1 MTAEE
6 VLAKMDVSDGEWSDG
21 RSDELEVD
29 DSDEPILVCDL
40 SSVEIEEKDQI
51 AQESAT
57 TLLLL
62 MAQLYHSTN
71 NNSKPIQPN
80 SNSGLDCT
88 SQPTSWSSTLHPLS
102 INSCCSNL

>member
-6 VLAKMDVSDGEWSDG
+6 VLAMMDVSDGEMSDG
-21 RSDELEVD
+21 RSDDELEVD
-29 DSDEPILVCDL
+29 DSDEPILVIYL

-62 MAQLYHSTN
+62 MSRIPPFHQ
-71 NNSKPIQPN
+71 Q
-80 SNSGLDCT
+80 
-88 SQPTSWSSTLHPLS
+88 
-102 INSCCSNL
+102 

>member
-6 VLAKMDVSDGEWSDG
+6 VLAMMDVSDDERSDG
-21 RSDELEVD
+21 RSDDELEVD
-29 DSDEPILVCDL
+29 DSDEPTLVSDL

-62 MAQLYHSTN
+62 MG
-71 NNSKPIQPN
+71 PILPFHQ
-80 SNSGLDCT
+80 
-88 SQPTSWSSTLHPLS
+88 Q
-102 INSCCSNL
+102 